1 MKKLIL
7 LALFTGIIFGANL
20 KDNEFFKD
28 TNSTCPIK
36 FIDVFKYPDWI
47 AVLEYKNGKK
57 VLFSSAK
64 QMFYYFYTSK
74 PKEVVPLKKM
84 YVTDYK
90 TKELIEATEAF
101 YVFGSNVVS
110 FSGDDLIPFANY
122 EDAKKFAD
130 DNSASRIFEF
140 SKINKKLIDYLD

>member
-1 MKKLIL
+1 MKKIVL
-7 LALFTGIIFGANL
+7 LALCAGIVFGANL
-20 KDNEFFKD
+20 KDSDFFKD

-101 YVFGSNVVS
+101 YVFGSRVVS
-110 FSGDDLIPFANY
+110 FSGDDLIPFGNLN
-122 EDAKKFAD
+122 DAKKFANQ
-130 DNSASRIFEF
+130 NSASRIFEF

>member
-7 LALFTGIIFGANL
+7 LALFAGIVFGANL

-28 TNSTCPIK
+28 ANSTCPIK

-110 FSGDDLIPFANY
+110 FSGDDLIPFASY
-122 EDAKKFAD
+122 EDAKKFVD